1 MKGEKNTMDMVF
13 DFDQR
18 QGLASVGFHGLDG
31 TESVTSIKDALR
43 LLKIRNPAV
52 NFANAVKHGAYN
64 DEPDAEYKRMLDTI
78 TFISEL
84 WRYPDSPAEA
94 KTAYEMNALML
105 LANAIEALSTFNVQ
119 YQMDEPQQP

>member
-1 MKGEKNTMDMVF
+1 MELIF

-18 QGLASVGFHGLDG
+18 QGLADVGFHGLDG
-31 TESVTSIKDALR
+31 TESVASIKDALR

-52 NFANAVKHGAYN
+52 NFANAVKHGAY
-64 DEPDAEYKRMLDTI
+64 DDVPDAEYKRMLDTM

-84 WRYPDSPAEA
+84 WRYPDDPGEA
-94 KTAYEMNALML
+94 PQKSEMNALML
-105 LANAIEALSTFNVQ
+105 LANAIEALSQFNVQ